1 MKALLLILFGFEIAA
16 SQAASVPAKQTFEKL
31 NAGQSESALTELQ
44 TLGKGD
50 EQFSW
55 GLQEIARV
63 YYKEN
68 RWQEFFGLA
77 YYSRK
82 ALPPGSLEAERIRLM
97 EVLALLRHCQ
107 NAQAKEVMMLRPYPQ
122 DKALKKHFLV
132 LAELLQIPAT
142 LQGPTDKSKKGK
154 GVFSNANLWPVADL
168 SLEKVGPYRL
178 RRTVEPKCERGT
190 P

>member
-1 MKALLLILFGFEIAA
+1 MKAIFLILLGLTNVG
-16 SQAASVPAKQTFEKL
+16 QATSLPAKETLEKL
-31 NAGQSESALTELQ
+31 NQGDTKTALSEIQ

-50 EQFSW
+50 GQFSW
-55 GLQEIARV
+55 GLQEMARV

-82 ALPPGSLEAERIRLM
+82 ALPPASLEAERIRLM

-107 NAQAKEVMMLRPYPQ
+107 NEQAIEVMKLRSYPE

-132 LAELLQIPAT
+132 IAELLQIPAMAK
-142 LQGPTDKSKKGK
+142 GPNDASKKSK

-168 SLEKVGPYRL
+168 SLEKIGPYRL
-178 RRTVEPKCERGT
+178 RRTVEPKCEKGT

>member
-1 MKALLLILFGFEIAA
+1 MNVLFVIFLGFELA
-16 SQAASVPAKQTFEKL
+16 SQGAALPAKETLEKL
-31 NAGQSESALTELQ
+31 SHGDTESAVIAIQ
-44 TLGKGD
+44 TLGKKD

-68 RWQEFFGLA
+68 RWQEFFGIA

-82 ALPPGSLEAERIRLM
+82 ALPAASLEGERIRLM

-107 NAQAKEVMMLRPYPQ
+107 NDQATEVMKLRPYSQ
-122 DKALKKHFLV
+122 DPALRKHFLV

-142 LQGPTDKSKKGK
+142 VKGPSDGSKKMK
-154 GVFSNANLWPVADL
+154 GLFPNANLWPVADL
-168 SLEKVGPYRL
+168 SLEKIGPYRL
-178 RRTVEPKCERGT
+178 RRTVEPKCERGK